1 MNIIEVEKP
10 EGVVVAPVAEVRSGP
25 NMSYAANF
33 TVPEGRR
40 ILILKEQEPIQG
52 WLEIGVRTNGVGGTV
67 TYQWIRKDS
76 NGTQVQPLQSII
88 VAVGDTGAHSV
99 AADQWVPA
107 SNGSEQLVFKT
118 PSYSVAPQSFTCK
131 P

>member
-1 MNIIEVEKP
+1 MAWKVNGSNKCKLDTIT
-10 EGVVVAPVAEVRSGP
+10 
-25 NMSYAANF
+25 ANGSF
-33 TVPEGRR
+33 
-40 ILILKEQEPIQG
+40 
-52 WLEIGVRTNGVGGTV
+52 RTNGAGGTV

-107 SNGSEQLVFKT
+107 SNGSEQLVFKS